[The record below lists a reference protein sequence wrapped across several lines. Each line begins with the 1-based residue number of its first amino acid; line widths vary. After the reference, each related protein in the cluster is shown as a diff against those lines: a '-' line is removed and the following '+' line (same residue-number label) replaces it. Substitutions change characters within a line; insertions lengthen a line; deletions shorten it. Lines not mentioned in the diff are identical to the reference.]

1 MPTPRDVLGD
11 VQLVDVTLW
20 EGMGKGKGGGR
31 AQLSSASISA
41 SLVFA
46 SPGFSSRYKSYVIPG
61 ETLIGGGSVSP
72 WYWICVISKQIE
84 ESCRLRCRKFLPP
97 MKCDAKKL
105 HPNKNLGRLMHSKLP
120 HAEKRG
126 NRSHSLK
133 TNNRWYC

>member
-72 WYWICVISKQIE
+72 WYWICLISNLDIPHSFYQ
-84 ESCRLRCRKFLPP
+84 SFHSFLIQSS
-97 MKCDAKKL
+97 
-105 HPNKNLGRLMHSKLP
+105 GR
-120 HAEKRG
+120 
-126 NRSHSLK
+126 NRQYI
-133 TNNRWYC
+133 R